1 MMKRLMSLLL
11 CVSLLLALG
20 TQAAFAATFSD
31 VPQSNDYYEAIDVLS
46 DFGIILG
53 DAGTGTFRP
62 DAEISREE
70 FSVIVT
76 RILGVSNIKP
86 DLMVLPFKDV
96 TSATCDE
103 WSIIATKV
111 AYDMGII
118 SGYGDGNFG
127 PKDPVTYEQVV
138 KMLVCALGYESSAKE
153 NGGWPTGYLKVAN
166 DIGMTKDAAM
176 AQSKNA
182 PRGIV
187 AQLVYNALEI
197 DLMEP
202 NGADSYIIRTGH
214 NLLTDK
220 LGYTYGKGV
229 LTGIPNLAITHA
241 GKRFA
246 ADEVEMDSDTIYKVG
261 TTKAADY
268 FGYAA
273 EYYYKTKGSERTLVA
288 FMPLKDNKVYTIP
301 ADQIEKID
309 EKEIEYYAEKD
320 ASKTE
325 KLTLTG
331 ATYMYNGSAKPLN
344 QIAKPS
350 TGDVTIIDRDND
362 ETADLIMVSDA
373 RIVVVSALDST
384 KKLVYNKYD
393 TNEKLDLSTNNDKDI
408 KITKNGTAAQF
419 SAITKGS
426 VLLVSESSDLISV
439 EVITK
444 TVSGTVDAE
453 RDGGEILVINDKEYE
468 CADAY
473 LDYVSKETG
482 EKVYVG
488 DKVTLYVD
496 ANNRVLYSTISAT
509 TTKLGYLVA
518 AEENRTDKVTKIK
531 LYNTSNKMTILTA
544 AETVNIDGAAVKYDK
559 IIDKLTASASLTNK
573 DSAAKNADISQL
585 IKYTTASD
593 GKIDS
598 ITTMTESGDVN
609 RNLVLNKPYDETGA
623 VYYTST
629 KTFKD
634 TNVSLNASTKVF
646 LIPSD
651 RYDDDNY
658 AVKTYTGLTNSKNYK
673 FEVYD
678 KSDTGVAGVIVAYGN
693 KSGSGTSLGT
703 QVAVIKSISSVLN
716 SEKVAVD
723 QVVLMINGTESKRE
737 TVDNKLMKNFKSGD
751 AVRYATNAQGKLTMM
766 VKVFDPTDEAFTFV
780 NKGDGKRYYTENP
793 YNSSNNS
800 YYHTT
805 ICGVVYSRD
814 DQRILI
820 STGDMDSAGNLDE
833 SADMYPVLITDKTKY
848 YLYDKSAKTP
858 FNATDITADDIAGY
872 VDAKTGASKVMV
884 YMSYT
889 DVKFVYIINE

>member
-1 MMKRLMSLLL
+1 MMKRLICLLL
-11 CVSLLLALG
+11 CLSLLFALG
-20 TQAAFAATFSD
+20 TQTAFAAAFSD
-31 VPQSNDYYEAIDVLS
+31 VPDDNDYYEAIDVLS

-53 DAGTGTFRP
+53 DEGAGTFRP

-76 RILGVSNIKP
+76 RILGVSDIKP

-96 TSATCDE
+96 TTATCDE

-118 SGYGDGNFG
+118 GGYGDGNFG

-176 AQSKNA
+176 AQSENA

-187 AQLVYNALEI
+187 AQLVYNSLEI
-197 DLMEP
+197 DLMETS
-202 NGADSYIIRTGH
+202 GANNYIIRTGH
-214 NLLTDK
+214 SLLTDK
-220 LGYTYGKGV
+220 LGYTYATGV
-229 LTGIPNLAITHA
+229 LTGIPNLAITHT

-246 ADEVEMDSDTIYKVG
+246 EDEVEIDNSTIYKAG

-273 EYYYKTKGSERTLVA
+273 DYYYKTKGSERTLVS
-288 FMPLKDNKVYTIP
+288 FKPLKDNKVYTVP
-301 ADQIEKID
+301 ADQIETMD
-309 EKEIEYYAEKD
+309 ENTIEYYPDKD
-320 ASKTE
+320 AAKTE

-331 ATYMYNGSAKPLN
+331 ATYMYNGTARPLN
-344 QIAKPS
+344 RITKP
-350 TGDVTIIDRDND
+350 TIGEVTIIDRDND

-373 RIVVVSALDST
+373 RIIVVSALDST

-393 TNEKLDLSTNNDKDI
+393 SSEKLDLSSNSDKDVT
-408 KITKNGTAAQF
+408 ITKNGAAAQF

-426 VLLVSESSDLISV
+426 VLLVSESSSTITVDIV
-439 EVITK
+439 TK
-444 TVSGTVDAE
+444 TVTGTVDAE
-453 RDGGEILVINDKEYE
+453 QDNGEILVVGGKEYE
-468 CADAY
+468 CSDTY
-473 LDYVSKETG
+473 LNYVATETN

-496 ANNRVLYSTISAT
+496 ANNRVLYSTIAAT
-509 TTKLGYLVA
+509 TTKLGYVVA
-518 AEENRTDKVTKIK
+518 AEVSSTDKLTKIK
-531 LYNTSNKMTILTA
+531 LFNTSNKMAVLST
-544 AETVNIDGAAVKYDK
+544 AETVNVNGTAVKYTK
-559 IIDKLTASASLTNK
+559 VVDKLSESAALTNK
-573 DSAAKNADISQL
+573 DSAAKNAGLSQL
-585 IKYTTASD
+585 IKYTTASN

-598 ITTMTESGDVN
+598 IITMTESGDAN
-609 RNLVLNKPYDETGA
+609 RNLVLSRAYEEAGS

-634 TNVSLNASTKVF
+634 TNISLNASTKVF

-651 RYDDDNY
+651 RQDDDNY
-658 AVKTYTGLTNSKNYK
+658 AVKTYTGLSNSRNYK

-693 KSGSGTSLGT
+693 KTGTGTSIGT
-703 QVAVIKSISSVLN
+703 QVAVIKSITSVLN
-716 SEKVAVD
+716 SDKTAVD
-723 QVVLMINGTESKRE
+723 QVVLMVNGTESKRE
-737 TVDNKLMKNFKSGD
+737 TLDTRLMKDYKVGD

-766 VKVFDPTDEAFTFV
+766 VKVFDPTNDAFTFV
-780 NKGDGKRYYTENP
+780 NRGDGSRYYTENP

-805 ICGVVYSRD
+805 VCGVVYSHD

-820 STGDMDSAGNLDE
+820 STGDMDAEGNLDE
-833 SADMYPVLITDKTKY
+833 SAAMYPVLINDKTKY
-848 YLYDKSAKTP
+848 YLYDKSSKTP
-858 FNATDITADDIAGY
+858 FTATDITADNIAGY

-889 DVKFVYIINE
+889 DVKFVYIVNE